1 MKGAIFLFI
10 LQGDDGHAK
19 SVFKVIS
26 TREAGRFRGRL
37 EECSDSFLPLW
48 QPIHVDDSPDGGHRG
63 SRGGG

>member
-26 TREAGRFRGRL
+26 TVLGRL
-37 EECSDSFLPLW
+37 RDFEEDCS
-48 QPIHVDDSPDGGHRG
+48 
-63 SRGGG
+63 